1 MLCAI
6 ETALDNAKLIYTVGS
21 VRQGLMDLLIES
33 SLAQRQTVEFD
44 TFSTVTYVSNKISV
58 LIVTIYRKCLQ
69 LDISTFESQER

>member
-21 VRQGLMDLLIES
+21 IRQGLMDLLIES

-58 LIVTIYRKCLQ
+58 LIVTIYHKCLL

>member
-6 ETALDNAKLIYTVGS
+6 GTALDNAKLIYTVGS
-21 VRQGLMDLLIES
+21 IRQGLMDLLIES

-69 LDISTFESQER
+69 LDISTFESRER

>member
-1 MLCAI
+1 MTIDYGLFMLCAI

-21 VRQGLMDLLIES
+21 IRQGLMDLLIES

-58 LIVTIYRKCLQ
+58 
-69 LDISTFESQER
+69 

>member
-1 MLCAI
+1 MLCVI

-21 VRQGLMDLLIES
+21 IRQGLMDLLIES

-58 LIVTIYRKCLQ
+58 LIVTIYRKCLE
-69 LDISTFESQER
+69 LDISTFESRER

>member
-21 VRQGLMDLLIES
+21 IRQGLMDLLIES

-44 TFSTVTYVSNKISV
+44 TFSTVTYMSNKISV
-58 LIVTIYRKCLQ
+58 LIVTIYRKCLL

>member
-21 VRQGLMDLLIES
+21 IRQGLMDLLIES

-58 LIVTIYRKCLQ
+58 LIVTIYRKCLL

>member
-21 VRQGLMDLLIES
+21 IRQGLMDLLIES

-44 TFSTVTYVSNKISV
+44 TFSTVTYVINKISV
-58 LIVTIYRKCLQ
+58 LIVTIYRKCLL

>member
-1 MLCAI
+1 
-6 ETALDNAKLIYTVGS
+6 
-21 VRQGLMDLLIES
+21 MDLLIES

-69 LDISTFESQER
+69 LDISTFESRER

>member
-21 VRQGLMDLLIES
+21 IRQGLMDLLIES
-33 SLAQRQTVEFD
+33 SLAQRQTVEFN

-58 LIVTIYRKCLQ
+58 LIVTIYRKCLL

>member
-21 VRQGLMDLLIES
+21 IRQGLMDLLIES

-58 LIVTIYRKCLQ
+58 LIVTIYRKCLE
-69 LDISTFESQER
+69 LDISTFESRER

>member
-21 VRQGLMDLLIES
+21 IRQGLMDLLIES

-58 LIVTIYRKCLQ
+58 LIITIYRKCLE
-69 LDISTFESQER
+69 LDISTFDSRGR

>member
-21 VRQGLMDLLIES
+21 IRQGLMALLIES

-58 LIVTIYRKCLQ
+58 LIVTIYRKCLL

>member
-21 VRQGLMDLLIES
+21 IRQGLMDLLIES
-33 SLAQRQTVEFD
+33 SLAQHQTVEFD

-58 LIVTIYRKCLQ
+58 LIVTIYRKCLL

>member
-21 VRQGLMDLLIES
+21 IRQGLMDLLIES

-58 LIVTIYRKCLQ
+58 LIVTIYRKCLL
-69 LDISTFESQER
+69 LDISTFES

>member
-21 VRQGLMDLLIES
+21 IRQGLMDLLIES

-69 LDISTFESQER
+69 LDISTFESRER